1 MALIAELLT
10 TTIIVAT
17 RPFSLI
23 KLLCMLGVKTF
34 FLFTSLCIELVKTVI
49 ILHLNFFWRIIVWVV
64 TIISLP
70 GRILTALQR
79 EKQLEMH
86 LHNMQIELENLAWDR
101 KELEEHL
108 HKAFR
113 EQKMMELIIAEL
125 EEEHDKV
132 IAKIELLVGELQ
144 DLKTENLRL
153 KEIQGKSYWSL
164 KGQDQTSDMHNTR
177 ISDCGIPYGIPSWKS
192 SYDGSGIVLQDRLM
206 HKDAWGEESKPRTE
220 LKIINNDSKLV
231 GPVQPNMPSTNTRT
245 IDIGEVFDHRRVIA
259 MKQSLFSA
267 VLSLLVGV
275 IIWQAE
281 DPCMP
286 LVVAL
291 FSVVAMSLKSVV
303 EFFSTIKNRP
313 ASDAVALLSFNW
325 FILGTLTYPTLP
337 RVALMVAPVTSK
349 LAHRALSW
357 LGFSF
362 S

>member
-10 TTIIVAT
+10 ATIIVAT
-17 RPFSLI
+17 RPFSLL
-23 KLLCMLGVKTF
+23 KLMCMFGVKTV
-34 FLFTSLCIELVKTVI
+34 FLFISLWTELLKSVI
-49 ILHLNFFWRIIVWVV
+49 SLHVNLFWRIIIWGVA
-64 TIISLP
+64 IISLP

-79 EKQLEMH
+79 ERHLEMH

-108 HKAFR
+108 QRAIR
-113 EQKMMELIIAEL
+113 EQKMMELILAEL

-144 DLKTENLRL
+144 DLKTENLQL
-153 KEIQGKSYWSL
+153 KEVQGKSYWNEI
-164 KGQDQTSDMHNTR
+164 SDVHNTAVA
-177 ISDCGIPYGIPSWKS
+177 DYGIPYGIPSWKS
-192 SYDGSGIVLQDRLM
+192 SYDGSGIVLQDLLT
-206 HKDAWGEESKPRTE
+206 HKDAWGEESKPKTK
-220 LKIINNDSKLV
+220 LKILENDPKYV
-231 GPVQPNMPSTNTRT
+231 GPVHPIMPLNNTR
-245 IDIGEVFDHRRVIA
+245 IVDLGEVFSQRRGIA

-275 IIWQAE
+275 TIWQAE
-281 DPCMP
+281 EPCMP

-291 FSVVAMSLKSVV
+291 FTVVGMSLKSVL

-337 RVALMVAPVTSK
+337 RVALMVAPVASN